1 MASVSLSLPKGADGL
16 RASDFTTGVLAQN
29 AGDIELRFTSSL
41 SKKELLIALEAMI
54 AAIVARNDVLVQ
66 P

>member
-41 SKKELLIALEAMI
+41 SKKELLIVLEAMI